1 MFITLIVVMVS
12 ECEYVQDHQVLYVK
26 SMQFFL
32 CHLYINKAD
41 KKQIQIKLRGI

>member
-26 SMQFFL
+26 SMQFF
-32 CHLYINKAD
+32 CVTYTS
-41 KKQIQIKLRGI
+41 IKLIKSKYKLN